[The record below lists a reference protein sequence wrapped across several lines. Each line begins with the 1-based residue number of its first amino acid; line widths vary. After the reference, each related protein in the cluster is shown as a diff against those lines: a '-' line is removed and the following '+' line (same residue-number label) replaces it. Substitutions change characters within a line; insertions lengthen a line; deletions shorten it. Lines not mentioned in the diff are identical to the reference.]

1 DCRSKEPP
9 RRLTWLRTMVLK
21 LDAGFDDGTLL
32 SVISKSGRDRA
43 ICPSQPD
50 YGSSPDGFPRAADRI
65 IATSR
70 SEAGTA
76 QRIGTPNCTT
86 YATDTCSA
94 TPPECAIGPSSNAGR
109 PALNVTCRNNSRH
122 LTRALLIRPNRQHL
136 LI

>member
-1 DCRSKEPP
+1 MRSHELWWRKSLSADGSWRYALILLSRDCRSKEPP

-65 IATSR
+65 IAISR

-76 QRIGTPNCTT
+76 QRI
-86 YATDTCSA
+86 
-94 TPPECAIGPSSNAGR
+94 
-109 PALNVTCRNNSRH
+109 
-122 LTRALLIRPNRQHL
+122 
-136 LI
+136 